1 MSDNLG
7 RRVAIDPL
15 DSYAFRVEI
24 DGLEVAR
31 FNNVDGLNYEAEMIE
46 YRSSNDPNL
55 PKFRQ
60 GRRKAGRLTLK
71 RGVLVGGG
79 ANPLFD
85 WIREVE
91 AGTVTPRNIAV
102 TVGNYG
108 RDTFDAIAV
117 DETRGGKRQWQL
129 LQCRP
134 TKWGLSTLDSNSS
147 NALIE
152 SLELAV
158 EEIKQ

>member
-1 MSDNLG
+1 MSNNIG
-7 RRVAIDPL
+7 RRVEMDPL
-15 DSYAFRVEI
+15 DSFAFKVEI

-46 YRSSNDPNL
+46 YRSSNNPNL

-60 GRRKAGRLTLK
+60 GRRKAGHLTLK
-71 RGVLVGGG
+71 RGILVGGG
-79 ANPLFD
+79 SNPLFD

-91 AGTVTPRNIAV
+91 AGTITPRNIAISI
-102 TVGNYG
+102 GRYG
-108 RDTFDAIAV
+108 RDSFDQAV
-117 DETRGGKRQWQL
+117 DETKGGKQQWQL

-152 SLELAV
+152 TLELAV
-158 EEIKQ
+158 EEVKQ